1 MKGKERKMKKPD
13 GKKNIYIDMDGVL
26 ADFFGE
32 TDCVAR
38 FEHET
43 EFFLNLKPLRKNV
56 EAVKK
61 ATADGRYNIFILSAS
76 PNDRCDRDKR
86 LWLLK
91 YLPEVQTENVIIMR
105 NGEDKSKYM
114 KTPDGILFDD
124 YGKNIEKWI
133 CSNAG
138 VNRAVKIRKDGD
150 VADGLLAVMV
160 MNDLILNG

>member
-1 MKGKERKMKKPD
+1 MRPD
-13 GKKNIYIDMDGVL
+13 GRKNIYVDMDGVL
-26 ADFFGE
+26 ADFFGV
-32 TDCVAR
+32 DGCVEK
-38 FEHET
+38 FDKET

-56 EAVKK
+56 DAVKK
-61 ATADGRYNIFILSAS
+61 ATADGRYNVFILSAS

-91 YLPEVQTENVIIMR
+91 YLPEVQTENIIIMR

-124 YGKNIEKWI
+124 YGKNIEKWV
-133 CSNAG
+133 CHNVG
-138 VNRAVKIRKDGD
+138 CNRAVKIKKDGD
-150 VADGLLAVMV
+150 VADGLLAVLV

>member
-1 MKGKERKMKKPD
+1 MRPD
-13 GKKNIYIDMDGVL
+13 GRKNIYVDMDGVL
-26 ADFFGE
+26 ADFFGV
-32 TDCVAR
+32 DGCVER
-38 FEHET
+38 FEKET

-56 EAVKK
+56 DAVKR
-61 ATADGRYNIFILSAS
+61 ATADGRYNVFILSAS

-91 YLPEVQTENVIIMR
+91 YLPEVQTENIIIMR

-124 YGKNIEKWI
+124 YGKNIEKWV
-133 CSNAG
+133 CHNVG
-138 VNRAVKIRKDGD
+138 CNRAVKIKKDGD
-150 VADGLLAVMV
+150 VADGLLAILV